1 MEQLLMVTFL
11 SELLSF
17 FATENKL
24 QSHKRACENKYF
36 CSIIMLSEG
45 TNILEFNYYQKSN
58 KVPFKIYADLECISE
73 KTYECKNN
81 SENSYTTK
89 LSKQILSGF
98 SMSTLFSFR
107 SIKNKLDV
115 YRGKEWM
122 NEFCEFLKRERNER
136 KNNKYNFE
144 RKMKLLTEEQQ
155 ESYENVKIC

>member
-1 MEQLLMVTFL
+1 MVTFL
-11 SELLSF
+11 SELISF

-58 KVPFKIYADLECISE
+58 KVQFKTYAYLECISE
-73 KTYECKNN
+73 KTYGCKNN